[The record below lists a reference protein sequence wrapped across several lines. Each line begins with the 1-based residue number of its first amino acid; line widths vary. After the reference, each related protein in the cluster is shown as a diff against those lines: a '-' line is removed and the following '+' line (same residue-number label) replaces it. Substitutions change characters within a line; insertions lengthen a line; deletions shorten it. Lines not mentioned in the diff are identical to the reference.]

1 MNVEATMEGGCLCGA
16 VRYRISGSPFAAEYC
31 HCRMCQKSAG
41 AAVVSWMD
49 FRTEQLTWTAGKPS
63 EYESSESVRR
73 GFCAECGS
81 TLSFR
86 DTRHPEYRTLTIAS
100 LDDPNLVK
108 PTYHIY
114 TDSQVKWLVIEDD
127 CKRFPQGSVKSSG

>member
-1 MNVEATMEGGCLCGA
+1 MSDEAKKEGGCLCGA

-41 AAVVSWMD
+41 AVVVSWMD
-49 FRTEQLTWTAGKPS
+49 FRTEQLTWTVGKPS
-63 EYESSESVRR
+63 EYESSELVRR
-73 GFCAECGS
+73 GFCAKCGS

-86 DTRHPEYRTLTIAS
+86 DTRHPDYMTLAIAS

-114 TDSQVKWLVIEDD
+114 TDSQVKWLTIDDD
-127 CKRFPQGSVKSSG
+127 CKRFPQGPPKSSG

>member
-1 MNVEATMEGGCLCGA
+1 MNVESRMEGGCLCGA

-49 FRTEQLTWTAGKPS
+49 FLTEQLTWTAGKPS

-73 GFCAECGS
+73 GFCEECGS

-86 DTRHPEYRTLTIAS
+86 DTRHPEYITLTIAS

-108 PTYHIY
+108 PTCHIY

-127 CKRFPQGSVKSSG
+127 CKRFPPGPVKSSG